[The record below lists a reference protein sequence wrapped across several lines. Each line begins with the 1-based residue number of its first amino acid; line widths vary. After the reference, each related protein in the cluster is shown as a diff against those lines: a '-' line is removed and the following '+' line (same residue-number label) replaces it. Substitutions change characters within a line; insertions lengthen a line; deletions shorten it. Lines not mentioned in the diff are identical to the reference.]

1 MFGNLLSS
9 FHIWNFILTVC
20 GILILPWLYHQA
32 LHFWYHYKG
41 EYFIAG
47 ITWTLLE
54 IEVPRENEKTP
65 LSMELILTNALHQPT
80 NKSPWAKYKQ
90 GQVTLWSV
98 LEMVSIEG
106 RIRFFIRCPS
116 RMAGLVETQ
125 IYAQYPQ
132 AKVKEAEDYVFM
144 VGDVKKGGEW
154 SVGGGE
160 FTLEKSDPYPI
171 RTYVDYGLDK
181 PGTKEEHKI
190 DPLTATIELFG
201 TMKKD
206 EHMWMQIFVRASEKE
221 YGHGHHG
228 HRFKEEC
235 DEEIK
240 KLVEP
245 YAAKKTET
253 GTTPQAP
260 IPDFI
265 KEKIEA
271 IHKKSQKL
279 AFDCGIRVVYAGKNG
294 AYSNE
299 SRRALRT
306 VFRQYSNPS
315 TNSLIGTNGLGFD
328 YPWQDPSGNKAI
340 FLKKQ
345 HIDRYRTRTFFNS
358 PFYTH
363 WGIPNF
369 LKPYVGWGFKGPKM
383 SVLNTEEL
391 ATIYHFP
398 GMVSETPSFRRIESK
413 IAKPPSNL
421 PV

>member
-1 MFGNLLSS
+1 MIGDFFVSIHLSQILLT
-9 FHIWNFILTVC
+9 IV
-20 GILILPWLYHQA
+20 GGYVAYWLWHQA
-32 LHFWYHYKG
+32 LHYWYHYKG
-41 EYFIAG
+41 DYFIAG

-80 NKSPWAKYKQ
+80 NKNPWQKYKQ

-132 AKVKEAEDYVFM
+132 AKIKEAEDYVWN
-144 VGDVKKGGEW
+144 VGDVTKGGEW

-160 FTLEKSDPYPI
+160 FTLDKPDPYPI
-171 RTYVDYGLDK
+171 KTYVDYGLDK

-201 TMKKD
+201 TMGKN
-206 EHMWMQIFVRASEKE
+206 EHMWLQIFVRASEKQ

-228 HRFKEEC
+228 HKFKDEC
-235 DEEIK
+235 DAEVK

-245 YAAKKTET
+245 YAAQKTEH

-271 IHKKSQKL
+271 INRKSSKL
-279 AFDCGIRVVYAGKNG
+279 AFDCGIRVVYAGKNE
-294 AYSNE
+294 AFRNE

-306 VFRQYSNPS
+306 IFRQYANPNLNAF
-315 TNSLIGTNGLGFD
+315 TGTNGLGFD
-328 YPWQDPSGNKAI
+328 YPWQDITGNKAI
-340 FLKKQ
+340 FIRKQ
-345 HIDRYRTRTFFNS
+345 NIDRYRMRMFFNS
-358 PFYTH
+358 PFYTM
-363 WGIPNF
+363 WSLPKF
-369 LKPYVGWGFKGPKM
+369 LGPYIGWGFKGPKM
-383 SVLNTEEL
+383 FVLNSEEL
-391 ATIYHFP
+391 ATIFHFP
-398 GMVSETPSFRRIESK
+398 GMVSETPTFKRLESK
-413 IAKPPSNL
+413 VAKPPQNL
-421 PV
+421 PL